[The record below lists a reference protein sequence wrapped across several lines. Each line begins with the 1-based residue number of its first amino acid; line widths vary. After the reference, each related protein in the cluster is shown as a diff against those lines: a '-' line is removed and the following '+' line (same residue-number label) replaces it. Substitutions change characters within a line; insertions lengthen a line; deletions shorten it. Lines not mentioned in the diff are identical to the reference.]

1 MKEGCNK
8 MMKCVNFDLVV
19 LLGKY
24 LSWNKIFTYANNL
37 FYIHEFKNFLD
48 YGLRRLMCELI
59 HDNINMFI
67 VKMRNYMS
75 KLEGEGIPCSTKR
88 KNNERN
94 ICMMNTLRETK

>member
-1 MKEGCNK
+1 
-8 MMKCVNFDLVV
+8 
-19 LLGKY
+19 
-24 LSWNKIFTYANNL
+24 
-37 FYIHEFKNFLD
+37 
-48 YGLRRLMCELI
+48 MCELI